1 MTAPL
6 SGTKRAWH
14 HRSVSDRAYI
24 LPYREREPEQSRDET
39 SSESFD
45 RMAFAESALSLLRP
59 RHTTVAL
66 CPARA
71 GAEARVEIGRA
82 WGKADGARWAM
93 ITIPANASRSAIARA
108 VAALANASSPPYAVD
123 ILLSRRFG
131 GASLAPR

>member
-1 MTAPL
+1 VTALLPQVA
-6 SGTKRAWH
+6 RAWH
-14 HRSVSDRAYI
+14 DRAVSDRAYV
-24 LPYREREPEQSRDET
+24 LPYREREREESHDET

-71 GAEARVEIGRA
+71 GAQARVEIGRA

-93 ITIPANASRSAIARA
+93 VTIPANASRSAIARA

-123 ILLSRRFG
+123 ILHATR
-131 GASLAPR
+131 